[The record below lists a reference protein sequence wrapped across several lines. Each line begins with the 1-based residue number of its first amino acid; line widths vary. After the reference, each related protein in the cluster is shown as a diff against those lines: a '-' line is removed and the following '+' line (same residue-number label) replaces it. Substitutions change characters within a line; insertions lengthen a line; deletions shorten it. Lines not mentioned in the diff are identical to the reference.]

1 MDFPRNDDRSRT
13 LEVLMLTKW
22 LLWSVATLG
31 LIASSATPGRTQA
44 RCQQEE
50 GFVLCLD
57 RDWLRYYNQPYSEFD
72 WQSYIRNRT
81 PDQPS
86 DYYDD
91 IDRIYREVLGRAAE
105 AADLQRWGDAIVS
118 GTAVA
123 QVRRAVADSEETQ
136 QRLNDIYRDLLGRN
150 IDDRSLEIWRDKLT
164 EGATLRD
171 VYREIVTGGDTLIQ

>member
-1 MDFPRNDDRSRT
+1 
-13 LEVLMLTKW
+13 MLTKW

-171 VYREIVTGGDTLIQ
+171 VYREIVTGEDTLIQ